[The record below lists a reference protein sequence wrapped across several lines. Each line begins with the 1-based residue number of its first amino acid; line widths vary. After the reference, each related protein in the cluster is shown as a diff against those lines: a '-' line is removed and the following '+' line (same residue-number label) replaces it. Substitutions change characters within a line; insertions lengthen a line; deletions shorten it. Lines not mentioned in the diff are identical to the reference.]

1 MLFDLAVLAGFILVG
16 VAVYLVF
23 GVPAAVAFAGL
34 TLIVVGTLGAWW
46 KASRVIPIG
55 RDNATGGHKE

>member
-23 GVPAAVAFAGL
+23 GVPAAVAVAGL

-46 KASRVIPIG
+46 KARQKVLVG